1 MLVSSMVTVLGLAF
15 VIGILSHSF
24 QHQLMNELKKE
35 AVYIS
40 RGVEAAGTD
49 YLEQLNNIDSRVT
62 YVDESGKVLYDN
74 EADVESMGNHGH
86 RKEIREAEL
95 NGEGEDERMSSTLS
109 EKTIYYAIRLDNGN
123 VLRVSGTQDSALAL
137 VWQLVPSLLGVLFLI
152 LVLSAVFASR
162 LSGRVVEPLNNL
174 DLEHPEE
181 INVYEEV
188 EPLISKIYRQ
198 NRQIRLQLEAARRQQ
213 KEFSIITENMQEGL
227 LVIDR
232 YTMVLSV
239 NSSVGKLLKV
249 NEVRTGESVYLLN
262 RSEEF
267 RGVVEQVLEGNHED
281 KILRLDGSDIQV
293 IANPVTR
300 ENKTEGAVILLVDV
314 TEKVEREHTDA
325 KKALDDGAVAGAT
338 KIVSRDEDVY
348 TYVQETKTKN
358 ETVGE
363 KYLDLH
369 TSVGLLMASGNETL
383 LSSFSSGD
391 DVLKINNAKSESDIN
406 EGTKSSFTKVKTDYT
421 ALLGQRVK
429 VLYKDTDEVIG
440 VYPVDENKVAVTVK
454 ASDLD
459 DVTGSNNTKKIDVD
473 GTKYTMD
480 DDIVFYVNDTPVSG
494 ANSAARL
501 AAFLNN
507 AASNSDFEATVISND
522 DNDKIDVV
530 RVNTK
535 TFGKVTS
542 ATSSTIY
549 YKGYTDGSA
558 SGAAVKVDTDDAKAY
573 DGLKKDDY
581 VFVHTDGFTGD
592 VVFEQATKVTGKTDS
607 KKDDKLRIDGTW
619 YNIKNA
625 KASGDANNWKIN
637 SSYDVYVYGTY
648 AYLVEGASGSD
659 IDTLVIKSV
668 GDIKRM
674 DKGVEVKAL
683 LEDGT
688 EKVINVVKLLA
699 ANQDIDDNGTAN
711 FASNNGVALQTALT
725 TLAGADGALVAYY
738 EDDGDY
744 TLQVLPASGAVK
756 DIENNSTTT
765 DFKATTGAY
774 NKDKATI
781 AGLDVANDAV
791 VYISYNGGDD
801 YKVVT
806 GKQFM
811 SYASVSNATVLY
823 DTSDKDYVKVAFVKY
838 TGTAASGDDLYGI
851 VTSTYEA
858 KNADNDTVTYFTVL
872 TADGEKKDVE
882 SDKRYT
888 GSIIKKGSVVTF
900 NGSYDKM
907 EDVTAVAGQ
916 YGAAKAYN
924 SDTKRVSFYQGL
936 TNTNTNAAV
945 TLDTAKITG
954 DSVVMYVDQTGS
966 DWTVVA
972 SGEPGEAN
980 EYFDASNNFKG
991 YYANVYALTNSD
1003 DEFDLL
1009 IVEVN
1014 NEIKDRTKD
1023 TIVLE
1028 SGATPISA
1036 LAAGT
1041 NVKSVEQKG
1050 MNITITLEN
1059 GKDSGTVTAKVAKGA
1074 SVSSEDKTNYKS
1086 DSAVDTDGALTL
1098 NVENVKTDAATFDI
1112 TVSQKGQ
1119 ADLVYHVTVV
1129 QAAK

>member
-1 MLVSSMVTVLGLAF
+1 MFAGAAFTDQADIKATEAVNMLSALGVINGYTDGSFKPNDTVTRAEMAKMIYVLRTGSDKATAYENATTKFTDVKGHWAAPYIKYCEAMGIIAGKSATKFAPDVTVTGEETAKMLLVTIGYDATKAGLVGTAWAQKSTALATENGLLEDVDASLGLALPRQWAAQM
-15 VIGILSHSF
+15 IY
-24 QHQLMNELKKE
+24 N
-35 AVYIS
+35 AV
-40 RGVEAAGTD
+40 D
-49 YLEQLNNIDSRVT
+49 
-62 YVDESGKVLYDN
+62 
-74 EADVESMGNHGH
+74 ADTVSYNADGQVVKTEKTENATVPY
-86 RKEIREAEL
+86 K
-95 NGEGEDERMSSTLS
+95 SSTTKKYDLV
-109 EKTIYYAIRLDNGN
+109 NGSN
-123 VLRVSGTQDSALAL
+123 TVLATYDS
-137 VWQLVPSLLGVLFLI
+137 
-152 LVLSAVFASR
+152 
-162 LSGRVVEPLNNL
+162 
-174 DLEHPEE
+174 
-181 INVYEEV
+181 Y
-188 EPLISKIYRQ
+188 
-198 NRQIRLQLEAARRQQ
+198 
-213 KEFSIITENMQEGL
+213 
-227 LVIDR
+227 
-232 YTMVLSV
+232 
-239 NSSVGKLLKV
+239 
-249 NEVRTGESVYLLN
+249 
-262 RSEEF
+262 
-267 RGVVEQVLEGNHED
+267 
-281 KILRLDGSDIQV
+281 
-293 IANPVTR
+293 
-300 ENKTEGAVILLVDV
+300 
-314 TEKVEREHTDA
+314 TDA

-369 TSVGLLMASGNETL
+369 TSVGLLMTSGNETL
-383 LSSFSSGD
+383 NSSFSSGD

-480 DDIVFYVNDTPVSG
+480 DDIVFYVNDTPVTG
-494 ANSAARL
+494 ATSAARL

-659 IDTLVIKSV
+659 IDTLVVKSV

-688 EKVINVVKLLA
+688 EKVINVVKVLTA
-699 ANQDIDDNGTAN
+699 DQDIDTITPAAA
-711 FASNNGVALQTALT
+711 FASDKTGVALQNYMTGAT
-725 TLAGADGALVAYY
+725 TNMVNTLVAYY

-744 TLQVLPASGAVK
+744 TLQVLPASGTALK
-756 DIENNSTTT
+756 DIENKSTTT
-765 DFKATTGAY
+765 DFTVKTGDY

-811 SYASVSNATVLY
+811 SYASVNGATVLY

-838 TGTAASGDDLYGI
+838 GGTAASGDDLYGI

-916 YGAAKAYN
+916 YGAVKAYN

-991 YYANVYALTNSD
+991 YNANVYALTNSD

-1014 NEIKDRTKD
+1014 NEIKDTTKD
-1023 TIVLE
+1023 TIVLKN
-1028 SGATPISA
+1028 S
-1036 LAAGT
+1036 
-1041 NVKSVEQKG
+1041 
-1050 MNITITLEN
+1050 
-1059 GKDSGTVTAKVAKGA
+1059 
-1074 SVSSEDKTNYKS
+1074 
-1086 DSAVDTDGALTL
+1086 
-1098 NVENVKTDAATFDI
+1098 
-1112 TVSQKGQ
+1112 
-1119 ADLVYHVTVV
+1119 
-1129 QAAK
+1129 

>member
-1 MLVSSMVTVLGLAF
+1 MFAGAAFTDSADIKATEAVNMLSALGVINGYTDGSFKPNDTVTRAEMAKMIYVLRTGSDKATAYENATTKFTDVKGHWAAPYIKYCEAMGIIAGKSATKFDPDATVTGEETAKMLLVTIGYDATKAGLVGTAWAQKSTALATENGLLEDVDASLGLALPRQWAAQM
-15 VIGILSHSF
+15 IY
-24 QHQLMNELKKE
+24 N
-35 AVYIS
+35 AVD
-40 RGVEAAGTD
+40 TD
-49 YLEQLNNIDSRVT
+49 TVSYN
-62 YVDESGKVLYDN
+62 
-74 EADVESMGNHGH
+74 ADGQVVKTEKTENATVPY
-86 RKEIREAEL
+86 K
-95 NGEGEDERMSSTLS
+95 SSTTKKYDLV
-109 EKTIYYAIRLDNGN
+109 NGSN
-123 VLRVSGTQDSALAL
+123 TVLATYDS
-137 VWQLVPSLLGVLFLI
+137 
-152 LVLSAVFASR
+152 
-162 LSGRVVEPLNNL
+162 
-174 DLEHPEE
+174 
-181 INVYEEV
+181 Y
-188 EPLISKIYRQ
+188 
-198 NRQIRLQLEAARRQQ
+198 
-213 KEFSIITENMQEGL
+213 
-227 LVIDR
+227 
-232 YTMVLSV
+232 
-239 NSSVGKLLKV
+239 
-249 NEVRTGESVYLLN
+249 
-262 RSEEF
+262 
-267 RGVVEQVLEGNHED
+267 
-281 KILRLDGSDIQV
+281 
-293 IANPVTR
+293 
-300 ENKTEGAVILLVDV
+300 
-314 TEKVEREHTDA
+314 TDA

-936 TNTNTNAAV
+936 TNTNTNASV

>member
-1 MLVSSMVTVLGLAF
+1 MFAGAAFTDSADIKATEAVNMLSALGVINGYTDGSFKPNDTVTRAEMAKMIYVLRTGSDKATAYENATTKFTDVKGHWAAPYIKYCEAMGIIAGKSATKFDPDATVTGEETAKMLLVTIGYDATKAGLVGTAWAQKSTALATENGLLEDVDASLGLALPRQWAAQM
-15 VIGILSHSF
+15 IY
-24 QHQLMNELKKE
+24 N
-35 AVYIS
+35 AV
-40 RGVEAAGTD
+40 D
-49 YLEQLNNIDSRVT
+49 
-62 YVDESGKVLYDN
+62 
-74 EADVESMGNHGH
+74 ADTVSYNADGQVVKTEKTENATVPY
-86 RKEIREAEL
+86 K
-95 NGEGEDERMSSTLS
+95 SSTTKKYDLV
-109 EKTIYYAIRLDNGN
+109 NGSN
-123 VLRVSGTQDSALAL
+123 TVLATYDS
-137 VWQLVPSLLGVLFLI
+137 
-152 LVLSAVFASR
+152 
-162 LSGRVVEPLNNL
+162 
-174 DLEHPEE
+174 
-181 INVYEEV
+181 Y
-188 EPLISKIYRQ
+188 
-198 NRQIRLQLEAARRQQ
+198 
-213 KEFSIITENMQEGL
+213 
-227 LVIDR
+227 
-232 YTMVLSV
+232 
-239 NSSVGKLLKV
+239 
-249 NEVRTGESVYLLN
+249 
-262 RSEEF
+262 
-267 RGVVEQVLEGNHED
+267 
-281 KILRLDGSDIQV
+281 
-293 IANPVTR
+293 
-300 ENKTEGAVILLVDV
+300 
-314 TEKVEREHTDA
+314 TDA

-494 ANSAARL
+494 ANSAACL

-936 TNTNTNAAV
+936 TNTNTNASV

>member
-1 MLVSSMVTVLGLAF
+1 MFAGAAFTDSADIKATEAVNMLSALGVINGYTDGSFKPNDTVTRAEMAKMIYVLRTGSDKATAYENATTKFTDVKGHWAAPYIKYCEAMGIIAGKSATKFDPDATVTGEETAKMLLVTIGYDATKAGLVGTAWAQKSTALATENGLLEDVDASLGLALPRQWAAQM
-15 VIGILSHSF
+15 IY
-24 QHQLMNELKKE
+24 N
-35 AVYIS
+35 AV
-40 RGVEAAGTD
+40 D
-49 YLEQLNNIDSRVT
+49 
-62 YVDESGKVLYDN
+62 
-74 EADVESMGNHGH
+74 ADTVSYNADGQVVKTEKTENATVPY
-86 RKEIREAEL
+86 K
-95 NGEGEDERMSSTLS
+95 SSTTKKYDLV
-109 EKTIYYAIRLDNGN
+109 NGSN
-123 VLRVSGTQDSALAL
+123 TVLATYDS
-137 VWQLVPSLLGVLFLI
+137 
-152 LVLSAVFASR
+152 
-162 LSGRVVEPLNNL
+162 
-174 DLEHPEE
+174 
-181 INVYEEV
+181 Y
-188 EPLISKIYRQ
+188 
-198 NRQIRLQLEAARRQQ
+198 
-213 KEFSIITENMQEGL
+213 
-227 LVIDR
+227 
-232 YTMVLSV
+232 
-239 NSSVGKLLKV
+239 
-249 NEVRTGESVYLLN
+249 
-262 RSEEF
+262 
-267 RGVVEQVLEGNHED
+267 
-281 KILRLDGSDIQV
+281 
-293 IANPVTR
+293 
-300 ENKTEGAVILLVDV
+300 
-314 TEKVEREHTDA
+314 TDA

-936 TNTNTNAAV
+936 TNTNTNASV

>member
-1 MLVSSMVTVLGLAF
+1 MFAGAAFTDSADIKATEAVNMLSALGVINGYTDGSFKPNDTVTRAEMAKMIYVLRTGSDKATAYENATTKFTDIKGHWAAPYIKYCEAMGIIAGKSATKFAPDVTVTGEETAKMLLVTIGYDATKAGLVGTAWAQKSTALATENGLLEDVDASLGLALPRQWAAQM
-15 VIGILSHSF
+15 IY
-24 QHQLMNELKKE
+24 N
-35 AVYIS
+35 AV
-40 RGVEAAGTD
+40 D
-49 YLEQLNNIDSRVT
+49 
-62 YVDESGKVLYDN
+62 
-74 EADVESMGNHGH
+74 ADTVSYNADGQVVKTEKTENATVPY
-86 RKEIREAEL
+86 K
-95 NGEGEDERMSSTLS
+95 SSTT
-109 EKTIYYAIRLDNGN
+109 KKY
-123 VLRVSGTQDSALAL
+123 
-137 VWQLVPSLLGVLFLI
+137 
-152 LVLSAVFASR
+152 
-162 LSGRVVEPLNNL
+162 
-174 DLEHPEE
+174 DL
-181 INVYEEV
+181 
-188 EPLISKIYRQ
+188 
-198 NRQIRLQLEAARRQQ
+198 
-213 KEFSIITENMQEGL
+213 
-227 LVIDR
+227 
-232 YTMVLSV
+232 V
-239 NSSVGKLLKV
+239 NSSDA
-249 NEVRTGESVYLLN
+249 
-262 RSEEF
+262 
-267 RGVVEQVLEGNHED
+267 VLATYD
-281 KILRLDGSDIQV
+281 SY
-293 IANPVTR
+293 
-300 ENKTEGAVILLVDV
+300 
-314 TEKVEREHTDA
+314 TDA
-325 KKALDDGAVAGAT
+325 KKALDDGVVAGAT
-338 KIVSRDEDVY
+338 NIVSRDEDVY

-369 TSVGLLMASGNETL
+369 TSVGLLMTSGNETL
-383 LSSFSSGD
+383 NSSFSSGD

-480 DDIVFYVNDTPVSG
+480 DDIVFYVNDTPVTG
-494 ANSAARL
+494 ATSTARL

-625 KASGDANNWKIN
+625 KASGADNNWKIN

-659 IDTLVIKSV
+659 IDTMVIKSV

-674 DKGVEVKAL
+674 DKGVEVKVL

-688 EKVINVVKLLA
+688 EKVINVVKKIA
-699 ANQDIDDNGTAN
+699 ATEDTSSTGTGFASDNGTALQN
-711 FASNNGVALQTALT
+711 ALNGMVNT
-725 TLAGADGALVAYY
+725 LVAYY

-744 TLQVLPASGAVK
+744 TLQVLPTSGAVK
-756 DIENNSTTT
+756 DIENKSTET
-765 DFKATTGAY
+765 DFSVKTGAY

-791 VYISYNGGDD
+791 VYVSYNNGDD

-823 DTSDKDYVKVAFVKY
+823 DTSDKDYVKVAFVQY

-900 NGSYDKM
+900 KGSYDKM

-916 YGAAKAYN
+916 YGAVKAYN
-924 SDTKRVSFYQGL
+924 ADTKRVSFYQGL
-936 TNTNTNAAV
+936 TNTNTNASV
-945 TLDTAKITG
+945 TLNTAKITG

-1014 NEIKDRTKD
+1014 NEIKDTSKD
-1023 TIVLE
+1023 TIVLKN
-1028 SGATPISA
+1028 S
-1036 LAAGT
+1036 
-1041 NVKSVEQKG
+1041 
-1050 MNITITLEN
+1050 
-1059 GKDSGTVTAKVAKGA
+1059 
-1074 SVSSEDKTNYKS
+1074 
-1086 DSAVDTDGALTL
+1086 
-1098 NVENVKTDAATFDI
+1098 
-1112 TVSQKGQ
+1112 
-1119 ADLVYHVTVV
+1119 
-1129 QAAK
+1129 

>member
-1 MLVSSMVTVLGLAF
+1 MFAGAAFTDSADIKATEAVNMLSALGVINGYTDGSFKPNDTVTRAEMAKMIYVLRTGSDKATAYENATTKFTDVKGHWAAPYIKYCEAMGIIAGKSATKFDPDATVTGEETAKMLLVTIGYDATKAGLVGTAWAQKSTALATENGLLEDVDASLGLALPRQWAAQM
-15 VIGILSHSF
+15 IY
-24 QHQLMNELKKE
+24 N
-35 AVYIS
+35 AV
-40 RGVEAAGTD
+40 D
-49 YLEQLNNIDSRVT
+49 
-62 YVDESGKVLYDN
+62 
-74 EADVESMGNHGH
+74 ADTVSYNADGQVVKTEKTENATVPY
-86 RKEIREAEL
+86 K
-95 NGEGEDERMSSTLS
+95 SSTTKKYDLV
-109 EKTIYYAIRLDNGN
+109 NGSN
-123 VLRVSGTQDSALAL
+123 TVLATYDS
-137 VWQLVPSLLGVLFLI
+137 
-152 LVLSAVFASR
+152 
-162 LSGRVVEPLNNL
+162 
-174 DLEHPEE
+174 
-181 INVYEEV
+181 Y
-188 EPLISKIYRQ
+188 
-198 NRQIRLQLEAARRQQ
+198 
-213 KEFSIITENMQEGL
+213 
-227 LVIDR
+227 
-232 YTMVLSV
+232 
-239 NSSVGKLLKV
+239 
-249 NEVRTGESVYLLN
+249 
-262 RSEEF
+262 
-267 RGVVEQVLEGNHED
+267 
-281 KILRLDGSDIQV
+281 
-293 IANPVTR
+293 
-300 ENKTEGAVILLVDV
+300 
-314 TEKVEREHTDA
+314 TDA

>member
-1 MLVSSMVTVLGLAF
+1 MFAGAAFTDSADIKATEAVNMLSALGVINGYTDGSFKPNDTVTRAEMAKMIYVLRTGSDKATAYENATTKFTDVKGHWAAPYIKYCEAMGIIAGKSATKFAPDVTVTGEETAKMLLVTIGYDATKAGLVGTAWAQKSTALATENGLLEDVDASLGLALPRQWAAQM
-15 VIGILSHSF
+15 IY
-24 QHQLMNELKKE
+24 N
-35 AVYIS
+35 AVDADTVSYNAD
-40 RGVEAAGTD
+40 GQVVKTEKTENAT
-49 YLEQLNNIDSRVT
+49 VP
-62 YVDESGKVLYDN
+62 YV
-74 EADVESMGNHGH
+74 
-86 RKEIREAEL
+86 
-95 NGEGEDERMSSTLS
+95 SSTTNKYDAVDKDGTVLATYDSYADADAAIKAAKDGTALKTAEIKSRS
-109 EKTIYYAIRLDNGN
+109 EK
-123 VLRVSGTQDSALAL
+123 
-137 VWQLVPSLLGVLFLI
+137 
-152 LVLSAVFASR
+152 
-162 LSGRVVEPLNNL
+162 
-174 DLEHPEE
+174 
-181 INVYEEV
+181 
-188 EPLISKIYRQ
+188 
-198 NRQIRLQLEAARRQQ
+198 
-213 KEFSIITENMQEGL
+213 
-227 LVIDR
+227 
-232 YTMVLSV
+232 
-239 NSSVGKLLKV
+239 
-249 NEVRTGESVYLLN
+249 
-262 RSEEF
+262 
-267 RGVVEQVLEGNHED
+267 
-281 KILRLDGSDIQV
+281 
-293 IANPVTR
+293 
-300 ENKTEGAVILLVDV
+300 
-314 TEKVEREHTDA
+314 
-325 KKALDDGAVAGAT
+325 
-338 KIVSRDEDVY
+338 VY
-348 TYVQETKTKN
+348 TYVQETVTKN

-369 TSVGLLMASGNETL
+369 TSVGLLMTSGNETL
-383 LSSFSSGD
+383 NSSFSSGD
-391 DVLKINNAKSESDIN
+391 DVLKIDNSKKESDIN

-440 VYPVDENKVAVTVK
+440 VYSVDENKVAATVK

-459 DVTGSNNTKKIDVD
+459 TVSGSNNTKKIDVD

-480 DDIVFYVNDTPVSG
+480 DDIVFYVNDKAGDEATST
-494 ANSAARL
+494 ARL
-501 AAFLNN
+501 AAFLKK
-507 AASNSDFEATVISND
+507 AGDSDFEATVISND
-522 DNDKIDVV
+522 DDDKIDVV

-549 YKGYTDGSA
+549 YKAYTNGSA
-558 SGAAVKVDTDDAKAY
+558 AGAAQKVDTDDAKAY

-659 IDTLVIKSV
+659 IDTLVVKSV

-688 EKVINVVKLLA
+688 EKVINVVKVLTA
-699 ANQDIDDNGTAN
+699 DQDIDTTTPAAA
-711 FASNNGVALQTALT
+711 FASDKTGVALQNYMTGAT
-725 TLAGADGALVAYY
+725 TNMVNTLVAYY

-744 TLQVLPASGAVK
+744 TLQVLPASGTALK
-756 DIENNSTTT
+756 DIENKSTTT
-765 DFKATTGAY
+765 DFTVKTGDY

-811 SYASVSNATVLY
+811 SYASVNGATVLY

-838 TGTAASGDDLYGI
+838 GGTAASGDDLYGI

-916 YGAAKAYN
+916 YGAVKAYN

-991 YYANVYALTNSD
+991 YNANVYALTNSD

-1014 NEIKDRTKD
+1014 NEIKDTTKD
-1023 TIVLE
+1023 TIVLKN
-1028 SGATPISA
+1028 S
-1036 LAAGT
+1036 
-1041 NVKSVEQKG
+1041 
-1050 MNITITLEN
+1050 
-1059 GKDSGTVTAKVAKGA
+1059 
-1074 SVSSEDKTNYKS
+1074 
-1086 DSAVDTDGALTL
+1086 
-1098 NVENVKTDAATFDI
+1098 
-1112 TVSQKGQ
+1112 
-1119 ADLVYHVTVV
+1119 
-1129 QAAK
+1129 

>member
-1 MLVSSMVTVLGLAF
+1 MFAGAAFTDSADIKATEAVNMLSALGVINGYTDGSFKPNDTVTRAEMAKMIYVLRTGSDKATAYENATTKFTDVKGNWAAPYIKYCEAMGIIAGKSATKFDPDATVTGEETAKMLLVTIGYDATKAGLVGTAWAQKSTALATENGLLEDVDASLGLALPRQWAAQM
-15 VIGILSHSF
+15 IY
-24 QHQLMNELKKE
+24 N
-35 AVYIS
+35 AV
-40 RGVEAAGTD
+40 D
-49 YLEQLNNIDSRVT
+49 
-62 YVDESGKVLYDN
+62 
-74 EADVESMGNHGH
+74 ADTVSYNADGQVVKTEKTENATVPY
-86 RKEIREAEL
+86 K
-95 NGEGEDERMSSTLS
+95 SSTTKKYDLV
-109 EKTIYYAIRLDNGN
+109 NGSN
-123 VLRVSGTQDSALAL
+123 TVLATYDS
-137 VWQLVPSLLGVLFLI
+137 
-152 LVLSAVFASR
+152 
-162 LSGRVVEPLNNL
+162 
-174 DLEHPEE
+174 
-181 INVYEEV
+181 Y
-188 EPLISKIYRQ
+188 
-198 NRQIRLQLEAARRQQ
+198 
-213 KEFSIITENMQEGL
+213 
-227 LVIDR
+227 
-232 YTMVLSV
+232 
-239 NSSVGKLLKV
+239 
-249 NEVRTGESVYLLN
+249 
-262 RSEEF
+262 
-267 RGVVEQVLEGNHED
+267 
-281 KILRLDGSDIQV
+281 
-293 IANPVTR
+293 
-300 ENKTEGAVILLVDV
+300 
-314 TEKVEREHTDA
+314 TDA

>member
-1 MLVSSMVTVLGLAF
+1 MFAGAAFTDSADIKATEAVNMLSALGVINGYTDGSFKPNDTVTRAEMAKMIYVLRTGSDKATAYENATTKFTDIKGHWAAPYIKYCEAMGIIAGKSATKFAPDVTVTGEETAKMLLVTIGYDATKAGLVGTAWAQKSTALATENGLLEDVDASLGLALPRQWAAQM
-15 VIGILSHSF
+15 IY
-24 QHQLMNELKKE
+24 N
-35 AVYIS
+35 AV
-40 RGVEAAGTD
+40 D
-49 YLEQLNNIDSRVT
+49 
-62 YVDESGKVLYDN
+62 
-74 EADVESMGNHGH
+74 ADTVSYNADGQVVKTEKTENATVPY
-86 RKEIREAEL
+86 K
-95 NGEGEDERMSSTLS
+95 SSTT
-109 EKTIYYAIRLDNGN
+109 KKY
-123 VLRVSGTQDSALAL
+123 
-137 VWQLVPSLLGVLFLI
+137 
-152 LVLSAVFASR
+152 
-162 LSGRVVEPLNNL
+162 
-174 DLEHPEE
+174 DL
-181 INVYEEV
+181 
-188 EPLISKIYRQ
+188 
-198 NRQIRLQLEAARRQQ
+198 
-213 KEFSIITENMQEGL
+213 
-227 LVIDR
+227 
-232 YTMVLSV
+232 V
-239 NSSVGKLLKV
+239 NSSDA
-249 NEVRTGESVYLLN
+249 
-262 RSEEF
+262 
-267 RGVVEQVLEGNHED
+267 VLATYD
-281 KILRLDGSDIQV
+281 SY
-293 IANPVTR
+293 
-300 ENKTEGAVILLVDV
+300 
-314 TEKVEREHTDA
+314 TDA
-325 KKALDDGAVAGAT
+325 KKALDDGVVAGAT

-369 TSVGLLMASGNETL
+369 TSVGLLMTSGNETL
-383 LSSFSSGD
+383 NSSFSSGD

-480 DDIVFYVNDTPVSG
+480 DDIVFYVNDTPVTG
-494 ANSAARL
+494 ATSTARL

-522 DNDKIDVV
+522 DDDKIDVV

-592 VVFEQATKVTGKTDS
+592 VVFELATKVTGKTDS

-637 SSYDVYVYGTY
+637 SSYDVYVYGSY

-659 IDTLVIKSV
+659 IDTMVVKSV

-674 DKGVEVKAL
+674 DKGVEVKVL

-688 EKVINVVKLLA
+688 EKVINVVKKI
-699 ANQDIDDNGTAN
+699 ANNEDVESTGTP
-711 FASNNGVALQTALT
+711 FGTDGVALQTALEGMKNT
-725 TLAGADGALVAYY
+725 LVAYY

-744 TLQVLPASGAVK
+744 TLQALPTSGAVK
-756 DIENNSTTT
+756 DIENKSTET
-765 DFKATTGAY
+765 DFSVKTGAY

-791 VYISYNGGDD
+791 VYVSYNNGDD

-823 DTSDKDYVKVAFVKY
+823 DTSDKDYVKVAFVQY

-900 NGSYDKM
+900 KGSYDKM

-936 TNTNTNAAV
+936 TNTNTNASV

-1014 NEIKDRTKD
+1014 NEIKDTTKD

-1028 SGATPISA
+1028 SGSTPISA
-1036 LAAGT
+1036 LTAST

-1050 MNITITLEN
+1050 MNITITLNN
-1059 GKDSGTVTAKVAKGA
+1059 GQATGTVTATVASGANVTSDNTANFDNA
-1074 SVSSEDKTNYKS
+1074 SVSGT
-1086 DSAVDTDGALTL
+1086 TLTL
-1098 NVENVKTDAATFDI
+1098 NVKGATTTAANFDI
-1112 TVSQKGQ
+1112 TVKEAGQ

-1129 QAAK
+1129 QAQA